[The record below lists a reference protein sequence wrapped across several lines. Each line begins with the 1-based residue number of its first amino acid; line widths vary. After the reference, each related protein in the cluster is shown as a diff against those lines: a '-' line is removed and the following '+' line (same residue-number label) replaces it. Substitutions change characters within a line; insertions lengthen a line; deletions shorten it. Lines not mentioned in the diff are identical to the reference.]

1 MQNADLR
8 KNLICNLHSALCI
21 RMEDDRENLARFSHL
36 LSSPL
41 TALRGAIDLLRRPR
55 RLPADPLA
63 RELIE
68 SLERNCTRLREVVD
82 TLLAHS
88 QIDDGRVRIVAP
100 LEVFNSMPDRPAT
113 LTFHTTPDLAADI
126 APAPAAAPKATEG
139 SLPDDVPMTV
149 LLIED
154 SATYRGVLNMLLHGA
169 GYVVL
174 EATNGVQGVDIA
186 RLHRPDLIVLDLE
199 LPRLSGQQ
207 VAQVLREDPDTKSIP
222 LIYVSG
228 YARLLEQAPLDVEL
242 VPKTAAPTAL
252 LDAIQRT
259 IAAGRLRAEQPPS
272 LLIVDDEPDLRHILE
287 TLLRE
292 DDYRVV
298 TAGTGTEALALC
310 QKQSFDL
317 IILDLLLPDLDG
329 FAVLGAL
336 RARPATALTPIIL
349 LSARD
354 SAAEK
359 VRGLQLGAD
368 DYVTKPFSA
377 AELLARL
384 RAALRRRELE
394 GGANPSTRLPGNVA
408 IERTIRRR
416 IESNQPIAVCYTDLD
431 NFKAYNDT
439 YGFLKGDAV
448 IHQTAHVLL
457 AAVEQAGNRDDF
469 VGHIGGDDF
478 IVITTPDRA
487 EAVCARAIAAFDA
500 LAPLFYDAETRARG
514 YIDAHDR
521 QGRPMRFPFVS
532 LSIAV
537 VGNGQRAILHWAEVA
552 HRAVELKKRAKE
564 IVGSAYVIEE

>member
-1 MQNADLR
+1 
-8 KNLICNLHSALCI
+8 
-21 RMEDDRENLARFSHL
+21 MEDDREDLARFSHL

-55 RLPADPLA
+55 HLPADPLA
-63 RELIE
+63 RELID

-82 TLLAHS
+82 TLLTHS
-88 QIDDGRVRIVAP
+88 QVDHGELQIVAP
-100 LEVFNSMPDRPAT
+100 LEVFNAMPERPAT
-113 LTFHTTPDLAADI
+113 LTPHTTSDVAADI
-126 APAPAAAPKATEG
+126 APAPSAAATATEG
-139 SLPDDVPMTV
+139 SPPDDVPMRV

-154 SATYRGVLNMLLHGA
+154 SATYRGVMNMLLHGA

-199 LPRLSGQQ
+199 LPLLSGQQ

-228 YARLLEQAPLDVEL
+228 FARLLEQAPLDVEM
-242 VPKTAAPTAL
+242 VPKAAAPTAL

-298 TAGTGTEALALC
+298 TAETGTEALALC

-336 RARPATALTPIIL
+336 RARAATALTPIIL

-478 IVITTPDRA
+478 IVITTPNRA

>member
-1 MQNADLR
+1 
-8 KNLICNLHSALCI
+8 
-21 RMEDDRENLARFSHL
+21 MEQQHEDLARFSHI

-55 RLPADPLA
+55 RMAEDPLT
-63 RELIE
+63 RELLE
-68 SLERNCTRLREVVD
+68 TLERNCTRLRSAVD
-82 TLLAHS
+82 TLLEHS
-88 QIDDGRVRIVAP
+88 QVAEGQVWVNVP
-100 LEVFNSMPDRPAT
+100 LEAFNQALGELATMLPVLNTTAAPASIADSP
-113 LTFHTTPDLAADI
+113 HTP
-126 APAPAAAPKATEG
+126 APAPLADGTTIY
-139 SLPDDVPMTV
+139 SV

-154 SATYRGVLNMLLHGA
+154 SPTYRGVMRMLLQGA
-169 GYVVL
+169 GYIVL
-174 EATNGVQGVDIA
+174 EAANGILGVDIA
-186 RLHRPDLIVLDLE
+186 RLQKPDLIVLDLE
-199 LPRLSGQQ
+199 LPLLSGEQ
-207 VAQVLREDPDTKSIP
+207 VSQILREDPDTKAVP
-222 LIYVSG
+222 QIYVSG
-228 YARLLEQAPLDVEL
+228 HMRLLDQAPPNVEV

-259 IAAGRLRAEQPPS
+259 IAAGRLRAEQPPT
-272 LLIVDDEPDLRHILE
+272 LLIVDDEPDLLRILDVM
-287 TLLRE
+287 LQE
-292 DDYRVV
+292 DGYRVV
-298 TAGTGTEALALC
+298 SASAGPEALVLA

-336 RARPATALTPIIL
+336 RARAATAMTPIIL

-377 AELLARL
+377 AELLARV

-408 IERTIRRR
+408 IEHAIRRR
-416 IESNQPIAVCYTDLD
+416 IENNQPFAVCYTDLD

-448 IHQTAHVLL
+448 IQQTAHVLL

-478 IVITTPDRA
+478 IVITSPNRA
-487 EAVCARAIAAFDA
+487 ELVCARAIEAFDA
-500 LAPLFYDAETRARG
+500 LAPLFYDAETRTLG

-537 VGNGQRAILHWAEVA
+537 VSNGQRAILHLAEVA
-552 HRAVELKKRAKE
+552 QRAVELKKRAKE

>member
-1 MQNADLR
+1 MD
-8 KNLICNLHSALCI
+8 
-21 RMEDDRENLARFSHL
+21 DDREDLARFSHL

-63 RELIE
+63 RELLE
-68 SLERNCTRLREVVD
+68 SIERNCTRLREVVD
-82 TLLAHS
+82 TLLEHS
-88 QIDDGRVRIVAP
+88 QVADGQVQIAAS
-100 LEVFNSMPDRPAT
+100 LEAFKSMPDRPAIT
-113 LTFHTTPDLAADI
+113 PLDPASELTADI
-126 APAPAAAPKATEG
+126 AFAPGATPAPTVAESSP
-139 SLPDDVPMTV
+139 PDGVPMTV
-149 LLIED
+149 LLVED
-154 SATYRGVLNMLLHGA
+154 SATYRGVMRMLLQGA

-174 EATNGVQGVDIA
+174 EAINGIQAVDVA

-199 LPRLSGQQ
+199 LPLLSGQQ
-207 VAQVLREDPDTKSIP
+207 VAQVLREDPDTKAIP

-228 YARLLEQAPLDVEL
+228 YARLLEQAPLDVEM

-272 LLIVDDEPDLRHILE
+272 LLIVDDEPDLRRILE
-287 TLLRE
+287 TLLHE
-292 DDYRVV
+292 DGYRVV
-298 TAGTGTEALALC
+298 TTGAGAEALALA

-329 FAVLGAL
+329 FSVLGAL
-336 RARPATALTPIIL
+336 RARPSTALTPIIL

-354 SAAEK
+354 SADEK

-439 YGFLKGDAV
+439 YGFLKGDAI

-521 QGRPMRFPFVS
+521 QGRPMRFPIVS

-537 VGNGQRAILHWAEVA
+537 VGNGQQAILHWAEVA

-564 IVGSAYVIEE
+564 ITGSAYVIEE

>member
-1 MQNADLR
+1 MD
-8 KNLICNLHSALCI
+8 
-21 RMEDDRENLARFSHL
+21 DDREDLARFSHL

-55 RLPADPLA
+55 RMPADPLA
-63 RELIE
+63 RELLE
-68 SLERNCTRLREVVD
+68 SLDRNCTRLGEVVD

-88 QIDDGRVRIVAP
+88 QVADGQVQIATS
-100 LEVFNSMPDRPAT
+100 LDVFKSVPDRPVTSA
-113 LTFHTTPDLAADI
+113 PDTAPELAADI
-126 APAPAAAPKATEG
+126 ALAPGAAPTPAVAEG
-139 SLPDDVPMTV
+139 VLPDGAPMTV
-149 LLIED
+149 LLVED
-154 SATYRGVLNMLLHGA
+154 SATYRGVMHMLLQGA

-174 EATNGVQGVDIA
+174 EAINGVQAVDLA

-199 LPRLSGQQ
+199 LPLLSGQQ
-207 VAQVLREDPDTKSIP
+207 VAQVLREDPDTKAIP

-228 YARLLEQAPLDVEL
+228 YTRLLEQAPLDVEM

-272 LLIVDDEPDLRHILE
+272 LLIVDDEPDLRRILE
-287 TLLRE
+287 TLLHE
-292 DDYRVV
+292 DGYRVV
-298 TAGTGTEALALC
+298 TTGAGAEALALA

-354 SAAEK
+354 SAGEK

-416 IESNQPIAVCYTDLD
+416 IEGNQPIAVCYTDLD

-439 YGFLKGDAV
+439 YGFLKGDAI

-521 QGRPMRFPFVS
+521 QGRPTRFPIVS

-537 VGNGQRAILHWAEVA
+537 VGNGQQAILHWAEVA
-552 HRAVELKKRAKE
+552 HRAVEMKKRAKE

>member
-1 MQNADLR
+1 MD
-8 KNLICNLHSALCI
+8 
-21 RMEDDRENLARFSHL
+21 DDREDLARFSHL

-63 RELIE
+63 RELLE
-68 SLERNCTRLREVVD
+68 SIERNCTRLGEVVD

-88 QIDDGRVRIVAP
+88 RVAGGQVQIAASLDD
-100 LEVFNSMPDRPAT
+100 FKSMPDRPAT
-113 LTFHTTPDLAADI
+113 PPPTIGPALASDI
-126 APAPAAAPKATEG
+126 ALAPDVAPMPTVAEDTLPDAAA
-139 SLPDDVPMTV
+139 MTV
-149 LLIED
+149 LLVED
-154 SATYRGVLNMLLHGA
+154 SATYRGVMRMLLQGA
-169 GYVVL
+169 GYTVL
-174 EATNGVQGVDIA
+174 EAVNGVQAVDLA

-199 LPRLSGQQ
+199 LPLLSGQQ
-207 VAQVLREDPDTKSIP
+207 VAQVLREDPDTKAIP

-228 YARLLEQAPLDVEL
+228 YTRLLEQAPLDVEM

-272 LLIVDDEPDLRHILE
+272 LLIVDDEPDLRLILE

-292 DDYRVV
+292 DGYRVV
-298 TAGTGTEALALC
+298 TSGAGAEALALA

-354 SAAEK
+354 SADEK

-416 IESNQPIAVCYTDLD
+416 IENNQPIAVCYTDLD

-439 YGFLKGDAV
+439 YGFLKGDAI

-457 AAVEQAGNRDDF
+457 AAVEHAGNRDDF

-487 EAVCARAIAAFDA
+487 EAVCTRAIAAFDA

-521 QGRPMRFPFVS
+521 QGRPMRFPIVS

-537 VGNGQRAILHWAEVA
+537 VGNGQQAILHWAEVA